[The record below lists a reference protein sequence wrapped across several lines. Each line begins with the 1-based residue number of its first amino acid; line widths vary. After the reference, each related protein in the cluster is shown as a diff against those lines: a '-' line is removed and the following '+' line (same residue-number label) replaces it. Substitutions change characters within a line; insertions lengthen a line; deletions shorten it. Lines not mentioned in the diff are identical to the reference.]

1 MIDPTDAHGVVL
13 ASRYSLGPAR
23 GALVNLDWTFVASEA
38 GSRLGSGLQSIEV
51 DLTPVLPG
59 GDNGGAKTFALEL
72 LGRMICLNPR
82 CRFTILTSEIAHK
95 ELAALDAPN
104 VERRCVRAD
113 EGRLR
118 ERFDSHS
125 FAACLGWLPHSFR
138 RHVASLFSRARQV
151 MMRRRI
157 ASALPA
163 EAPDLLFCPFTATTY
178 LRPGVPA
185 VSTVHDLQY
194 RAYPQFFS
202 PEEQA
207 HREAVFR
214 GACRD
219 ASCIVAISEHTR
231 AAVIST
237 GLVEAERVRVIPHH
251 LASRCARYQLP
262 DAPLDAPPRP
272 YLIYPA
278 NFWRHKNHEML
289 LVAFAMAFREG
300 LDPDTTLLLT
310 GAPGERQAGLTALCE
325 AMGLQGRVI
334 FAGHLPEES
343 FAQAL
348 ASATALI
355 FPSLFEGFGMPVLEA
370 MALGVPVACSRLAA
384 LPEVCGDAALMFDP
398 RIPEEISNALVSITT
413 DEALREHLIVE
424 GRRRAAAFADG
435 DAMALAYW
443 RVFEETVA
451 RGASR
456 DRFHGVY
463 SDGWLS
469 SLGSVEFRPA
479 TGSQDAELVLELE
492 APKWLPSPGPTLSAT
507 CHGRRTESMTLA
519 PGTTCEWRIRT
530 SGGRVDIAISP
541 TFVPSRLGI
550 SSDERELTVHLR
562 RCRVEYAHG
571 RGTCVLWPQK
581 EA

>member
-1 MIDPTDAHGVVL
+1 M
-13 ASRYSLGPAR
+13 
-23 GALVNLDWTFVASEA
+23 ASEA
-38 GSRLGSGLQSIEV
+38 GLGLDSGIRTVEV

-72 LGRMICLNPR
+72 LRRMIRLNPR
-82 CRFTILTSEIAHK
+82 SRFIILTSEIAHE

-104 VERRCVRAD
+104 AERRCVRGG
-113 EGRLR
+113 ETRLR
-118 ERFDSHS
+118 RRFDSRV
-125 FAACLGWLPHSFR
+125 FAAWLGWLPHPFR
-138 RHVASLFSRARQV
+138 RHLASFFSRARRV
-151 MMRRRI
+151 MRRRVV
-157 ASALPA
+157 SAVPG

-207 HREAVFR
+207 HREEVFR
-214 GACRD
+214 GTCRD

-237 GLVEAERVRVIPHH
+237 GLVEPERVRVIPHH
-251 LASRCARYQLP
+251 LASRCARHQLP
-262 DAPLDAPPRP
+262 EGPLGAPPRP

-289 LVAFAMAFREG
+289 LVAFAMAVRAG
-300 LDPDTTLLLT
+300 LDPDMTLLLT
-310 GAPGERQAGLTALCE
+310 GAPGERQAALTALCE
-325 AMGLQGRVI
+325 AMGLQNRVI
-334 FAGHLPEES
+334 FAGHLPDAS
-343 FAQAL
+343 FARVL
-348 ASATALI
+348 ASATALV

-370 MALGVPVACSRLAA
+370 MALGVPVASSRLSA

-398 RIPEEISNALVSITT
+398 RIPEEISGALVSITT
-413 DEALREHLIVE
+413 DVALRERLIAE

-435 DAMALAYW
+435 DAMAVAYW

-456 DRFHGVY
+456 NRFHGVHP
-463 SDGWLS
+463 DGWLS
-469 SLGSVEFRPA
+469 SLGSVEFRTG
-479 TGSQDAELVLELE
+479 TGSQDVELVLELE

-507 CHGRRTESMTLA
+507 SRGRRKESMTLA
-519 PGTTCEWRIRT
+519 PGSSREWRIRT
-530 SGGRVDIAISP
+530 NSGRVDIAISP
-541 TFVPSRLGI
+541 TFVPSRLGV

-562 RCRVEYAHG
+562 RCRVEYADG
-571 RGTCVLWPQK
+571 SGTCVLWPQK